1 MAGNRNL
8 NTAAKAKKDKFYTQ
22 LEDIENELRWYR
34 EFFIGKTILCNCDDP
49 FESNFFKYFAAKFN
63 DLELKKLI
71 TTSYADSPIAG
82 LEINLFPDNKTAY
95 MTEVTELRDWTGDG
109 RESIY
114 DVEYAIKHGIYKTQ
128 PLIGDMNYCAGD
140 FRSKECIELLKQADV
155 VVTNPPFSVF
165 REFVALMIKHN
176 KKFIILGNKNALT
189 YKEIFPLIMQNKI
202 WTGFTPWAG
211 GMWFISDHEDYYDEI
226 RDGVLMKNVASIW
239 FTNFDISKFREEI
252 ALYKKYSPEEYPR
265 YDNYDAI
272 EVSKTAEIPEDYF
285 GVMGV
290 PITFLDK
297 YDPRQFE
304 ILGDSR
310 YHDGKTVADDI
321 NYVNGKLTYRRILI
335 RRRTN
340 FKMTIDEMRRELQRR
355 LNKKRF
361 AHSIGVANTAVKLA
375 KRFGVDETKAYVAG
389 LLHDCAREFEND
401 ELPAQADIRGI
412 KIGDVERAMPLLLH
426 PYIGAKMIREIYG
439 VNDAEISQ
447 AIWRHTVGAAD
458 MTALDKIIYFAD
470 MIEPN
475 RNYPGVEKLRDL
487 AETAELDE
495 ILLTALSES
504 IIFVVQKNSLVHPET
519 IAARNFLLLNKNS

>member
-34 EFFIGKTILCNCDDP
+34 EFFIGKTIFCNCDDP

-82 LEINLFPDNKTAY
+82 LEINLFPDGKTAY

-114 DVEYAIKHGIYKTQ
+114 DVEYAIKHRIYKTQ

-140 FRSKECIELLKQADV
+140 FRSKECLEPLKQADI

-165 REFVALMIKHN
+165 REFVAMMIEHD
-176 KKFIILGNKNALT
+176 KKFIIIGNVNAIT
-189 YKEIFPLIMQNKI
+189 YKEIFPLIMQNKLSL
-202 WTGFTPWAG
+202 GFG
-211 GMWFISDHEDYYDEI
+211 FRGMVGFFASPYEDFASASEHQEGMI
-226 RDGVLMKNVASIW
+226 RNSGVHW

-272 EVSKTAEIPEDYF
+272 EVGKTAEIPVDYF

-304 ILGDSR
+304 ILGCTYTYGDCGI
-310 YHDGKTVADDI
+310 HVDGTSWGAKI
-321 NYVNGKLTYRRILI
+321 NGKDIYKRLFI
-335 RRRTN
+335 RRR
-340 FKMTIDEMRRELQRR
+340 K
-355 LNKKRF
+355 
-361 AHSIGVANTAVKLA
+361 
-375 KRFGVDETKAYVAG
+375 
-389 LLHDCAREFEND
+389 HDD
-401 ELPAQADIRGI
+401 
-412 KIGDVERAMPLLLH
+412 
-426 PYIGAKMIREIYG
+426 
-439 VNDAEISQ
+439 
-447 AIWRHTVGAAD
+447 
-458 MTALDKIIYFAD
+458 
-470 MIEPN
+470 
-475 RNYPGVEKLRDL
+475 
-487 AETAELDE
+487 
-495 ILLTALSES
+495 
-504 IIFVVQKNSLVHPET
+504 
-519 IAARNFLLLNKNS
+519 

>member
-272 EVSKTAEIPEDYF
+272 EVSKTAEIPCDYF

-304 ILGDSR
+304 IIGMAKRGAGDPALKTKVYTSND
-310 YHDGKTVADDI
+310 YPNYSDLNAGPVLIKDGQPK
-321 NYVNGKLTYRRILI
+321 NTYPRILI
-335 RRRTN
+335 RRR
-340 FKMTIDEMRRELQRR
+340 KQ
-355 LNKKRF
+355 
-361 AHSIGVANTAVKLA
+361 
-375 KRFGVDETKAYVAG
+375 
-389 LLHDCAREFEND
+389 
-401 ELPAQADIRGI
+401 
-412 KIGDVERAMPLLLH
+412 
-426 PYIGAKMIREIYG
+426 
-439 VNDAEISQ
+439 
-447 AIWRHTVGAAD
+447 
-458 MTALDKIIYFAD
+458 
-470 MIEPN
+470 
-475 RNYPGVEKLRDL
+475 
-487 AETAELDE
+487 
-495 ILLTALSES
+495 
-504 IIFVVQKNSLVHPET
+504 
-519 IAARNFLLLNKNS
+519 